1 MDEIY
6 SSQISPP
13 PRDAT
18 ITASAAAAA
27 AAASSSIDASR
38 ICVTN
43 GASAALSSVVLKFAD
58 PSYTRR
64 IFMIEP
70 TYFLACPIFED
81 GGFRGRLRGIPEGE
95 GEDCVDLEFLL
106 DELSKVGVVCLR
118 MPPFFLTLIY

>member
-18 ITASAAAAA
+18 TASAAAAA
-27 AAASSSIDASR
+27 AASSIDASR

-64 IFMIEP
+64 IFIIEP

-106 DELSKVGVVCLR
+106 DELSKVRWWCLR
-118 MPPFFLTLIY
+118 M

>member
-13 PRDAT
+13 DAT
-18 ITASAAAAA
+18 TATASAA

-106 DELSKVGVVCLR
+106 DELSKVRCGVLEDV
-118 MPPFFLTLIY
+118 MPFLCWLI

>member
-1 MDEIY
+1 MRESIAQWLMDEIY
-6 SSQISPP
+6 PSQIFPSSPP
-13 PRDAT
+13 PPPLD
-18 ITASAAAAA
+18 A
-27 AAASSSIDASR
+27 AAASSSSAIDASR

-106 DELSKVGVVCLR
+106 DELSKVGVV
-118 MPPFFLTLIY
+118 F

>member
-1 MDEIY
+1 MEEIY

-27 AAASSSIDASR
+27 AAASSGIDASR

-64 IFMIEP
+64 VFMIEP

-81 GGFRGRLRGIPEGE
+81 GGFRGRLRGIPEGK

-106 DELSKVGVVCLR
+106 DELSKVGVGVVWCLR
-118 MPPFFLTLIY
+118 M

>member
-1 MDEIY
+1 MEEIY
-6 SSQISPP
+6 SSQIFPSPLL
-13 PRDAT
+13 DAT
-18 ITASAAAAA
+18 ATTTAAAA
-27 AAASSSIDASR
+27 AAASSSSGIDASSR

-64 IFMIEP
+64 VFMIEP

-81 GGFRGRLRGIPEGE
+81 GGFRGKLRGIPEGE

-106 DELSKVGVVCLR
+106 DELSKVGVV
-118 MPPFFLTLIY
+118 F